1 MIWISVERIS
11 PFEERP
17 EQLQQH
23 YITETLSH
31 HAHLGDLISSRNH
44 GDEVKDVYLS
54 EDDQSWTFDTITIAT
69 TAGIPI
75 PYNVSCFALMGAT
88 IKRLGRIITMILQN
102 NCDDGDLD
110 LSSEGGLNIRRQD
123 ALNFADAL
131 RQVSYW
137 DERGAKQTTREEEG
151 PRVQR
156 WVRVRQAAGES
167 RVRMSLRDE

>member
-1 MIWISVERIS
+1 LDIGERIS
-11 PFEERP
+11 PFEERL

-23 YITETLSH
+23 HITETLSH
-31 HAHLGDLISSRNH
+31 HTRLGDLTSSRNH
-44 GDEVKDVYLS
+44 GDEVKDVHLS
-54 EDDQSWTFDTITIAT
+54 EDDESSTFDAITTAT
-69 TAGIPI
+69 TAGIAI

-88 IKRLGRIITMILQN
+88 VKRLGRIITMILQDD
-102 NCDDGDLD
+102 CDDGDLD

-137 DERGAKQTTREEEG
+137 DDERGAKQTTREVED

-156 WVRVRQAAGES
+156 WVRVRQAAGDS
-167 RVRMSLRDE
+167 RVGMSVRDE

>member
-11 PFEERP
+11 PFEARL

-23 YITETLSH
+23 HITETLSH
-31 HAHLGDLISSRNH
+31 HTRLGDLTASRNH
-44 GDEVKDVYLS
+44 GDEVKDVHLS
-54 EDDQSWTFDTITIAT
+54 DDGSSTFDAITTAT
-69 TAGIPI
+69 TAGIAI

-102 NCDDGDLD
+102 DYDDGDLD

-131 RQVSYW
+131 RQVSY
-137 DERGAKQTTREEEG
+137 
-151 PRVQR
+151 
-156 WVRVRQAAGES
+156 
-167 RVRMSLRDE
+167 